1 MEGLFGGF
9 IVALKPMNLV
19 FCFSGALIGTLIGVL
34 PGLGP
39 TAAIAMLLPLT
50 IGLDPVSAII
60 MIAGIYYGA
69 SYGGSTTA
77 ILVKIPG
84 EAQSVV
90 TCLDG
95 YRMAQ
100 QGRAGAAIAIAAIG
114 SFVAGTVGALAIGLI
129 SMPLVEFAIRFG
141 PAENLS
147 LLLLGFIVI
156 LVLAKGNV
164 VKSLIMIAAGLL
176 LSMVGQDVITGQ
188 PRFTLGIPELTD
200 GFGVVVVAMGIF
212 GLGEVFENVEK
223 FRTRSMQAVP
233 VGSLMPTREDW
244 KRSAMPIARGSVL
257 GFLIGLLPG
266 GGATLASFISY
277 GVEKKFTKHPE
288 EFGNGAVEGVAGPE
302 AANNAGAAGSFIPLL
317 ALGLPGNPVTALL
330 LGALIVHNVTPGP
343 LMIQERPE
351 IFWGVIA
358 SMYVGNVMLVLLN
371 LPLIG
376 IWVQLLKVPYR
387 ALYAALI
394 LFMIIGAYSLNNN
407 PVEVLLLLLF
417 GVLGYGLRK
426 LRFDTAPLILAFV
439 LGGPIEFNL
448 RQTMMLAREPLD
460 YLMGRPI
467 ALTILAFGLLL
478 IVLPMFSR
486 VRQKL
491 MVARAVNEL

>member
-1 MEGLFGGF
+1 
-9 IVALKPMNLV
+9 
-19 FCFSGALIGTLIGVL
+19 
-34 PGLGP
+34 
-39 TAAIAMLLPLT
+39 
-50 IGLDPVSAII
+50 
-60 MIAGIYYGA
+60 
-69 SYGGSTTA
+69 
-77 ILVKIPG
+77 
-84 EAQSVV
+84 
-90 TCLDG
+90 
-95 YRMAQ
+95 
-100 QGRAGAAIAIAAIG
+100 
-114 SFVAGTVGALAIGLI
+114 
-129 SMPLVEFAIRFG
+129 
-141 PAENLS
+141 
-147 LLLLGFIVI
+147 
-156 LVLAKGNV
+156 
-164 VKSLIMIAAGLL
+164 
-176 LSMVGQDVITGQ
+176 
-188 PRFTLGIPELTD
+188 
-200 GFGVVVVAMGIF
+200 
-212 GLGEVFENVEK
+212 
-223 FRTRSMQAVP
+223 MQAVP

-351 IFWGVIA
+351 IFWGVVA
-358 SMYVGNVMLVLLN
+358 SMYVGNVMLVALN

-387 ALYAALI
+387 ALYASLI

-407 PVEVLLLLLF
+407 PVEILLLLLF
-417 GVLGYGLRK
+417 GVVGYGLRK

-448 RQTMMLAREPLD
+448 RQTMMLARDPLD

-478 IVLPMFSR
+478 IVLPMFSK